1 MLLLAELRC
10 SKEEEE
16 EENEPIAWR
25 DDIAAGARAGRR
37 SNTEILKRVLF
48 GRFFYRRRCLWCAG

>member
-25 DDIAAGARAGRR
+25 DDIEAGARDGDQ
-37 SNTEILKRVLF
+37 TLF
-48 GRFFYRRRCLWCAG
+48 SPKF